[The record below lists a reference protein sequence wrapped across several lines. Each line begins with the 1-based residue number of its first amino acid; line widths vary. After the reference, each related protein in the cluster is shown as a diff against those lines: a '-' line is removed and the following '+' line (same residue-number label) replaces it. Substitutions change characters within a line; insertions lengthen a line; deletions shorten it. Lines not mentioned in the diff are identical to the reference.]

1 MEILLTGGAGFIG
14 CEISQR
20 LVARGDRVLAV
31 DSLHPQVHESGR
43 RPDALPA
50 EVDLLV
56 ADVADDATWP
66 QVLRRMRPDVV
77 VHLAAETG
85 TGQSFAEASRHAVVN
100 VVGTTRMLDALLAA
114 DAAPAHIVLPSSRA
128 VYGEGAWQAA
138 DGTVFYP
145 PPRTRDALE
154 AGHWDPIGRDG
165 ERGVVLPSRASTT
178 VPAPTSVYGATKLA
192 QEHIISAWVSGTG
205 TALSTLRFQN
215 VYGPGQSLTN
225 SYTGIVALF
234 ARLARE
240 HKAIDVYEDGAI
252 VRDFVFVADV
262 VDAVVAA
269 IDRPPAGP
277 RTLDI
282 GSGAPTT
289 VAEIARLVAD
299 KEGAP
304 APQVSGR
311 WRIGDIRA
319 ASADP
324 EPAAAELGFRARWS
338 LSKGLDAL
346 LAWIP
351 R

>member
-1 MEILLTGGAGFIG
+1 MTGGAGFIG
-14 CEISQR
+14 CEVAAR
-20 LVARGDRVLAV
+20 LVDQGDRVLAV
-31 DSLHPQVHESGR
+31 DSLHPQVHAGGR
-43 RPDALPA
+43 RPDALPDA
-50 EVDLLV
+50 VELLV
-56 ADVADDATWP
+56 ADVSDEATWP
-66 QVLRRMRPDVV
+66 QVLERMRPEVV

-85 TGQSFAEASRHAVVN
+85 TGQSFAESTRHATVN

-128 VYGEGAWQAA
+128 VYGEGAWQTA
-138 DGTVFYP
+138 DGEVFYP
-145 PPRTRDALE
+145 PPRTRAALE
-154 AGHWDPIGRDG
+154 AGIWDPTGHGGETGTVLASSAGR
-165 ERGVVLPSRASTT
+165 T

-192 QEHIISAWVSGTG
+192 QEHVLRAWVSGTG

-240 HKAIDVYEDGAI
+240 GKVIDVYEDGDI
-252 VRDFVFVADV
+252 VRDFVYVADV
-262 VDAVVAA
+262 ADAVVAA
-269 IDRPPAGP
+269 ITKPPSGP

-289 VAEIARLVAD
+289 VAEIAGLVAA

-304 APQVSGR
+304 APEVSGH
-311 WRIGDIRA
+311 WRVGDIRA
-319 ASADP
+319 ACSDP
-324 EPAAAELGFRARWS
+324 DPAASELGFRARWS
-338 LSKGLDAL
+338 LSDGLDAL